1 MHAQTGMLLIRGR
14 RDDECC
20 SLDRLNTV
28 TSGSRCRDSRPD
40 PSSASETTTLPAPLQ
55 SLPLLHLHHPHRPKQ
70 PQPLHITLICP
81 CTLHACCLQ
90 HASVACALRRNCG
103 PPPAPATIT
112 NSACRRP
119 QHRTPAPCLSN
130 STPQSSVSS
139 VSNARTH
146 FCVPILSVAGPF
158 QQEVSQTLRL
168 KNPHSDPVA
177 FKVSRCQH
185 AAVLCR
191 RKPLSWKL
199 TTAGQNHRSQAVRT
213 DPPALLPPCQLT
225 NGFSD
230 TAYDRTVDALS
241 PGEMSKYRVRSSHAL
256 HCARMQAQIN
266 PLTRACSPSPGHEG
280 GPTARCQVPRQ
291 VPRPVRPRHRRQGVH
306 QRWISGVLLQLHKL
320 TRLKL
325 TQYSGHTSSRLPS
338 RPFRRRRLEFS
349 FCPPIPTPHPRGQ
362 TAPAATRCSRLP
374 SRKLLLPPCVVLPT
388 TLRVLFPA

>member
-90 HASVACALRRNCG
+90 HLHASVACALRRNCG
-103 PPPAPATIT
+103 PPPPPATIT

-146 FCVPILSVAGPF
+146 FCAPILSVAGPF

-177 FKVSRCQH
+177 FKVSRYQH

-213 DPPALLPPCQLT
+213 DPPPLLPPCQLT
-225 NGFSD
+225 DGFSD

-241 PGEMSKYRVRSSHAL
+241 PGEMSKYRVRYPHES
-256 HCARMQAQIN
+256 HCARMQVQSKAI
-266 PLTRACSPSPGHEG
+266 H
-280 GPTARCQVPRQ
+280 
-291 VPRPVRPRHRRQGVH
+291 
-306 QRWISGVLLQLHKL
+306 
-320 TRLKL
+320 
-325 TQYSGHTSSRLPS
+325 
-338 RPFRRRRLEFS
+338 
-349 FCPPIPTPHPRGQ
+349 
-362 TAPAATRCSRLP
+362 
-374 SRKLLLPPCVVLPT
+374 
-388 TLRVLFPA
+388 